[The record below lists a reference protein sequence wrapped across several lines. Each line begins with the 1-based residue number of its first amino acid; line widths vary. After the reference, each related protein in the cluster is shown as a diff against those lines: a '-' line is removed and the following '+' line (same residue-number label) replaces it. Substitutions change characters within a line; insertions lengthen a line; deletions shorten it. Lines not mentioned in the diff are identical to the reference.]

1 MSNASTLNQDRI
13 LWKAYPSWRHFTWLY
28 LFSSLSAF
36 RAGLYLFFEIP
47 TWEIWIVGAIFL
59 LSCVF
64 VIRHWAHYFITPEK
78 VQVKNGYTGRDIDA
92 ITLDKIKEVTITQG
106 PLASFLN
113 TGTLTIQALD
123 PNQVIRFRGIKDP
136 EVIKTRIDALRP
148 RIEEGGYEAPPKYNT

>member
-64 VIRHWAHYFITPEK
+64 VIRHWAHYFITSAK
-78 VQVKNGYTGRDIDA
+78 VEIKNGYTGHEIDA
-92 ITLDKIKEVTITQG
+92 IKLTEIKEVTITQG
-106 PLASFLN
+106 LVASFLN
-113 TGTLTIQALD
+113 TGTLTIHALD
-123 PNQVIRFRGIKDP
+123 PNQKIRFRGIKDP
-136 EVIKTRIDALRP
+136 EVVKVRLEALLP
-148 RIEEGGYEAPPKYNT
+148 AIPETKELGETSP

>member
-1 MSNASTLNQDRI
+1 MSNTSTLNQGRI

-64 VIRHWAHYFITPEK
+64 VIRHWAHYFITSSK
-78 VQVKNGYTGRDIDA
+78 VEIKNGYTGHEIDA
-92 ITLDKIKEVTITQG
+92 INLGQIGEVSIQQGIIAETLGI
-106 PLASFLN
+106 
-113 TGTLTIQALD
+113 GTLVIQDSEGEHCL
-123 PNQVIRFRGIKDP
+123 RLRGIRDP

-148 RIEEGGYEAPPKYNT
+148 RIEEGRYEAPPKYDT